1 MVAVAGYDSSA
12 IFQQIEKGLSSSP
25 ADKDAAIKKTKA
37 VFQFDVKNKEGKV
50 QQWTLD
56 LKTNGTVKTGPAS
69 PKADIIIAVSD
80 SDFVNLASGK
90 LQGQKAFMTGKI
102 KIKGNMMLATKLDG
116 VLKDLG
122 GKAKL

>member
-1 MVAVAGYDSSA
+1 MVAVTGYDSSA
-12 IFQQIEKGLSSSP
+12 IFQQIEKGLAASP
-25 ADKDAAIKKTKA
+25 ADKEAAIKKTKA
-37 VFQFDVKNKEGKV
+37 IFQFDVKNKEGKV

-56 LKTNGTVKTGPAS
+56 LKSQGTVKTGAAS
-69 PKADIIIAVSD
+69 PKADIIIAVAD
-80 SDFVNLASGK
+80 ADFVNLASGK

-122 GKAKL
+122 KAKL

>member
-102 KIKGNMMLATKLDG
+102 KIKGNMMLATSN
-116 VLKDLG
+116 
-122 GKAKL
+122 